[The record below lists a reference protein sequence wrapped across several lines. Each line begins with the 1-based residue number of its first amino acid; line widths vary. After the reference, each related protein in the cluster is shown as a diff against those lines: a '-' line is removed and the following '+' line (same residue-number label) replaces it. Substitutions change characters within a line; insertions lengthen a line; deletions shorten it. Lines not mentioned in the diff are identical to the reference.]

1 MREVVLDTETTGL
14 EPAAGHR
21 VVEIGMLELI
31 NHIPSG
37 RSFHRYINPERDMP
51 AEAYAVHGLSS
62 EFLRDKPT
70 FAAVADEFL
79 TFIGEAPL
87 VIHNAAFDLGF
98 LNSEFTRLARPLLD
112 ADRVIDTLVLARQK
126 HPMGPNNLDAL
137 CKRYGIDNGRREKHG
152 ALLDAELLA
161 DVFLALIGGR
171 QTAMQ
176 LTASSGRRADD
187 STEPGALPPRPFPLA
202 CRLTPEDESAHAE
215 LVKSLGSSA
224 LWLRRSRAR

>member
-1 MREVVLDTETTGL
+1 
-14 EPAAGHR
+14 
-21 VVEIGMLELI
+21 
-31 NHIPSG
+31 
-37 RSFHRYINPERDMP
+37 
-51 AEAYAVHGLSS
+51 
-62 EFLRDKPT
+62 
-70 FAAVADEFL
+70 
-79 TFIGEAPL
+79 
-87 VIHNAAFDLGF
+87 
-98 LNSEFTRLARPLLD
+98 
-112 ADRVIDTLVLARQK
+112 
-126 HPMGPNNLDAL
+126 MGPNNLDAL